1 MIYYTVYKVTNE
13 INGKFYIGTHKTSN
27 LDDKYM
33 GSGKYL
39 KYAQEKYGL
48 ENFRKEILYIFD
60 TPDKMYKK
68 EAEIVSVD
76 FISEENTY
84 NLKVGGFGGWDFIN
98 SNDELRVSKN
108 RYAMQLAQQ
117 QGIIEKAIQGCN
129 NAREND
135 PAYDAK
141 RFSKASRTLKEY
153 YSDKPGT
160 FKGRTHTD
168 ATKKLISQKVSALQ
182 KGKGNS
188 QYGTRWI
195 HSVHERKSK
204 RIGKSDPLPEGWTEG
219 RKMKFI

>member
-117 QGIIEKAIQGCN
+117 QGIIEKQYRVVITH
-129 NAREND
+129 
-135 PAYDAK
+135 AK
-141 RFSKASRTLKEY
+141 MTQLMMLNVLVKPVGRLKNTIRINRAHSKGAPIPMQLRNL
-153 YSDKPGT
+153 
-160 FKGRTHTD
+160 
-168 ATKKLISQKVSALQ
+168 
-182 KGKGNS
+182 
-188 QYGTRWI
+188 
-195 HSVHERKSK
+195 
-204 RIGKSDPLPEGWTEG
+204 
-219 RKMKFI
+219 